1 MPVTNV
7 VTGSHKG
14 GNIENDR
21 LVEEVKQA
29 SLEEKKEIFEEALK
43 TAFGAGDASEL
54 LSHVV
59 GSAPREAQKSAVVGA
74 VKNSHDAF
82 AKELMT
88 EAVDAAPADATKA
101 AMARAVRTADRGDAQ
116 DLVTQAIDA
125 ATTNTAKAAV
135 EEAKISQDTLDQ
147 IWLLIVKTFAYVLG
161 GATVGL
167 FLIVILDVFYP
178 VELAHVQMMLT
189 IFTTVAGILA
199 GFITGQAVGTAK
211 EKSRAKE

>member
-1 MPVTNV
+1 M
-7 VTGSHKG
+7 
-14 GNIENDR
+14 ENDR

-29 SLEEKKEIFEEALK
+29 SLGEKKEIFEEALK

-59 GSAPREAQKSAVVGA
+59 GSAPREVQKSAVVGA

-125 ATTNTAKAAV
+125 ASTNTAKAAV

-161 GATVGL
+161 GATVGS
-167 FLIVILDVFYP
+167 F
-178 VELAHVQMMLT
+178 
-189 IFTTVAGILA
+189 
-199 GFITGQAVGTAK
+199 
-211 EKSRAKE
+211 